1 MLGLT
6 VVVHGLSWPEACGVE
21 RESSA
26 LEVCLNHWTREVPVR
41 PNFSDGSSSQV
52 GLWDRAWRAHG
63 PVGRLSP
70 SRLPCGLQ
78 AVGVGWER
86 APPTG
91 PRASDDL
98 RFCCC

>member
-1 MLGLT
+1 MGL
-6 VVVHGLSWPEACGVE
+6 VGPRHVGSNVSPLHWKS
-21 RESSA
+21 
-26 LEVCLNHWTREVPVR
+26 CLNHWTREVPVR

-63 PVGRLSP
+63 PVGCLSP

-78 AVGVGWER
+78 VVGVGWER
-86 APPTG
+86 VPPTG